1 LENNYHVVKWWNTRN
16 LNTFQLQIYM
26 NNFAMS
32 HLSTTE
38 NKFISLLC
46 FVYTI
51 RPSLAY
57 S

>member
-1 LENNYHVVKWWNTRN
+1 
-16 LNTFQLQIYM
+16 M
-26 NNFAMS
+26 NNFAMP